1 MPNWV
6 CNHLIIHGENAV
18 EVMNSLLSEN
28 SESENG
34 CDIDFNKIIP
44 MPEDL
49 KIESGSVTRD
59 CAKLYVNAMLEGCDA
74 YKKYAAL
81 YVQAFGKDLAMS
93 EDEQRKTMEYVMLHK
108 DYEKNCPMFQTK
120 ADAYAYGKKALELR
134 KVRGE
139 RLVRLEY
146 PKLGNEM
153 ERARYDCQRSGRSER
168 LFSYRVERAAPVPRS
183 SFPKVS
189 RTYF

>member
-34 CDIDFNKIIP
+34 YDVDFNKIIP

-49 KIESGSVTRD
+49 RIESGSVTRD

-74 YKKYAAL
+74 YKKCAAL
-81 YVQAFGKDLAMS
+81 YVQAFGKDIAMS
-93 EDEQRKTMEYVMLHK
+93 EDEQIKTMEYVMLHK
-108 DYEKNCPMFQTK
+108 DYEKNCPLFQIK
-120 ADAYAYGKKALELR
+120 ADAYAYGKKALDNYEKPSLPQ
-134 KVRGE
+134 KTPLSVNYGYNLYVVRDSMTE
-139 RLVRLEY
+139 ILPIRH
-146 PKLGNEM
+146 
-153 ERARYDCQRSGRSER
+153 RS
-168 LFSYRVERAAPVPRS
+168 
-183 SFPKVS
+183 
-189 RTYF
+189 

>member
-34 CDIDFNKIIP
+34 YDIDFNKIIP

-59 CAKLYVNAMLEGCDA
+59 CAKLYVNAMLIPLSEVDRF
-74 YKKYAAL
+74 L
-81 YVQAFGKDLAMS
+81 GKVA
-93 EDEQRKTMEYVMLHK
+93 RI
-108 DYEKNCPMFQTK
+108 F
-120 ADAYAYGKKALELR
+120 YG
-134 KVRGE
+134 
-139 RLVRLEY
+139 
-146 PKLGNEM
+146 
-153 ERARYDCQRSGRSER
+153 S
-168 LFSYRVERAAPVPRS
+168 
-183 SFPKVS
+183 
-189 RTYF
+189 